1 MLPNDGMNMASSIS
15 RRVSLWAVAVGI
27 LALAGSLLQAPPALA
42 QARTPTSAQLDAFR
56 NLTPEQQRA
65 VLEQL
70 QKGSSAGETRD
81 KTLEFPA
88 TTEPKPVREDA
99 EAEAA
104 FTAEGDAR
112 LRGGDTV
119 LIELSIRPK
128 GEDDL
133 EKSIAEEKRK
143 KELEQAAAERAASP
157 TPTSA
162 LDTRSM
168 STTKERKK
176 AIEAERLRERTPE
189 EMAVLERI
197 RDRIRFGN
205 PYKLDRNGVLQ
216 LPGVSGIALAGLT
229 EEQATRR
236 LAADPALRDFLLRLT
251 QLPLELQGAD
261 ALRPF
266 GYDLFTNAPTTF
278 APVSDAP
285 VRGDY
290 VLGPGDTVGVQ
301 LLGNSPSVYTLTV
314 GRDGNIRIPE
324 LGPLS
329 VAGMRFTE
337 ARTAI
342 ERLVSEQMIG
352 TRAVVSMGE
361 LRAMT
366 VFITGE
372 AERPGSY
379 SISSLSTIT
388 NALFASGGVSEI
400 GSLRNIQLKR
410 AGRLVTTLD
419 LYDLLLRGDTRNDL
433 RLQSGDVIF
442 IPPVGNT
449 VGITG
454 EIRRP
459 AIYEL
464 KGEASVADL
473 LYLAGGLLPE
483 ADPRNTTI
491 ERIGDSRERQVVSV
505 DLASPQGRT
514 TALRAGDLVR
524 INPVR
529 PQFSNA
535 VTLRGH
541 VLRPGPVAWRAG
553 LRLTD
558 VLPRVEDLKP
568 GADQHYVLIRRE
580 AGDRRVTAV
589 SADLAQAWRAPNSP
603 ANVTLSPRDLVYV
616 FNLEGGRELELKPL
630 LEEMQQQAGMGAP
643 TQTVGVGGQVKA
655 PGRYP
660 LEVAHD
666 RVRPGAC
673 GRRTRRG
680 GLWRRGGTGTLRGR
694 ERRVPP
700 GGADRHRPR
709 QGPGRR
715 HHRGLCAAALR
726 LPDDQGTAAV
736 DRAGDDPAR
745 RRGAFPGQVP
755 DQARRDVEPGAE
767 ARGRAHRP
775 GVHRGRGVHA
785 QVAAG
790 TRSAADRGVGRPA
803 AGRPCG
809 TGIAGDA
816 GRRILGQNAREA
828 VSVGQTLLDGL
839 REIEPV
845 GRLVIDLE
853 RVVAAPG
860 SHQDVVLKDGDRLLV
875 PGRMQEVTVLGEV
888 QSGTSHLWDPVLARN
903 DYIRLSGGTT
913 QKADDGRIYV
923 VRANGSV
930 VSGGGSAWFKSN
942 HGAIRPGDTIVVPLD
957 AERMRPLPLWTAV
970 TTIIYNLAVSVAA
983 VNSF

>member
-1 MLPNDGMNMASSIS
+1 MASSIF
-15 RRVSLWAVAVGI
+15 RRMSLWGVAVAI
-27 LALAGSLLQAPPALA
+27 LALAGSFLQAPPALA

-70 QKGSSAGETRD
+70 QKGGSTGETRD
-81 KTLEFPA
+81 QTLEFPA
-88 TTEPKPVREDA
+88 TTEPKPVRTDA
-99 EAEAA
+99 ETEAA

-143 KELEQAAAERAASP
+143 KELEQTAAERAA
-157 TPTSA
+157 TPGTPA
-162 LDTRSM
+162 LDVRSK
-168 STTKERKK
+168 STTKQRKK
-176 AIEAERLRERTPE
+176 EIEAERLRERTPE
-189 EMAVLERI
+189 EMAVLERV

-290 VLGPGDTVGVQ
+290 VLGPGDAVGVQ
-301 LLGNSPSVYTLTV
+301 LLGNSPSVHTLTV
-314 GRDGNIRIPE
+314 GRDGSIRIPE

-337 ARTAI
+337 ARAAI

-379 SISSLSTIT
+379 SISGLSTIT

-464 KGEASVADL
+464 KGESSAADL

-505 DLASPQGRT
+505 DLASPQGRAT
-514 TALRAGDLVR
+514 TLRSGDLVR

-529 PQFSNA
+529 PQYSNA
-535 VTLRGH
+535 VTIKGH

-630 LEEMQQQAGMGAP
+630 LAEMQQQAGMGAP

-660 LEVAHD
+660 LEVAMTVSD
-666 RVRPGAC
+666 LVRAGA
-673 GRRTRRG
+673 
-680 GLWRRGGTGTLRGR
+680 GLD
-694 ERRVPP
+694 EAAY
-700 GGADRHRPR
+700 GGAAELARYEVVNGEYR
-709 QGPGRR
+709 QV
-715 HHRGLCAAALR
+715 ALIDID
-726 LPDDQGTAAV
+726 L
-736 DRAGDDPAR
+736 
-745 RRGAFPGQVP
+745 GQVL
-755 DQARRDVEPGAE
+755 
-767 ARGRAHRP
+767 
-775 GVHRGRGVHA
+775 
-785 QVAAG
+785 
-790 TRSAADRGVGRPA
+790 
-803 AGRPCG
+803 
-809 TGIAGDA
+809 AGDA
-816 GRRILGQNAREA
+816 AADFVLQPYDYLTIKALPQWTEQETITLGGEVRFPGKYPIKRGETLSQVLKRAGGLTDLAFTEGAVFTRESLQEREAQQLAALADRLQGDLAALALQATQGGGSSGQNAREA

-888 QSGTSHLWDPVLARN
+888 QSGTSHLWDPVLGRN

-913 QKADDGRIYV
+913 QKADEGRIYV

-942 HGAIRPGDTIVVPLD
+942 HGAIRPGDTVVVPLD

>member
-1 MLPNDGMNMASSIS
+1 MVSSTGRRLSRVVGKAAVLVIAGMMLHTPP
-15 RRVSLWAVAVGI
+15 VA
-27 LALAGSLLQAPPALA
+27 AQA
-42 QARTPTSAQLDAFR
+42 ARTPTSTELDAFR

-70 QKGSSAGETRD
+70 QKGGKSGEARD
-81 KTLEFPA
+81 KQLEFPA
-88 TTEPKPVREDA
+88 TTEPKPVRADA
-99 EAEAA
+99 ESEAA
-104 FTAEGDAR
+104 FTAEGEAR

-143 KELEQAAAERAASP
+143 KELEQAAAERAATP
-157 TPTSA
+157 TPTIDA
-162 LDTRSM
+162 RPKITA
-168 STTKERKK
+168 KQRKK
-176 AIEAERLRERTPE
+176 EIEAERLRERTPE
-189 EMAVLERI
+189 EMAALERV

-205 PYKLDRNGVLQ
+205 PYKLERNGVLQ

-251 QLPLELQGAD
+251 LLPLERQGAE
-261 ALRPF
+261 ALKPF

-290 VLGPGDTVGVQ
+290 VLGPGDMVGVQ
-301 LLGNSPSVYTLTV
+301 LLGNSPNVFTLTV

-337 ARTAI
+337 ARAAI

-352 TRAVVSMGE
+352 TRAVVNMGE

-372 AERPGSY
+372 ADRPGSY

-388 NALFASGGVSEI
+388 NALFASGGVSKI

-410 AGRLVTTLD
+410 GGRLVTTLD

-464 KGEASVADL
+464 KGESSVADL

-491 ERIGDSRERQVVSV
+491 ERIGDSRERQVVNV
-505 DLASPQGRT
+505 DLASPQGRS
-514 TALRAGDLVR
+514 TALRSGDLVR

-535 VTLRGH
+535 VTVKGH
-541 VLRPGPVAWRAG
+541 VLRPGPVAWRSG

-580 AGDRRVTAV
+580 GADRRVTAV

-603 ANVTLSPRDLVYV
+603 ANVTLSPRDEVYV
-616 FNLEGGRELELKPL
+616 FNLEGGRELDLKPL
-630 LEEMQQQAGMGAP
+630 LAEMQQQAGMGAP
-643 TQTVGVGGQVKA
+643 TQTVGVGGEVKA

-660 LEVAHD
+660 LEVGMTVSD
-666 RVRPGAC
+666 LVRAGA
-673 GRRTRRG
+673 
-680 GLWRRGGTGTLRGR
+680 GLD
-694 ERRVPP
+694 ESAY
-700 GGADRHRPR
+700 GGAAE
-709 QGPGRR
+709 
-715 HHRGLCAAALR
+715 L
-726 LPDDQGTAAV
+726 
-736 DRAGDDPAR
+736 AR
-745 RRGAFPGQVP
+745 YEVVNGEYR
-755 DQARRDVEPGAE
+755 
-767 ARGRAHRP
+767 
-775 GVHRGRGVHA
+775 
-785 QVAAG
+785 QVALIDIDLG
-790 TRSAADRGVGRPA
+790 KVL
-803 AGRPCG
+803 
-809 TGIAGDA
+809 AGDA
-816 GRRILGQNAREA
+816 AADFVLQPYDYLTIKALPQWTEQETITLGGEVRFPGKYPIKRGETLSEVLKRAGGLTDLAFTEGAVFTRKTLQEREAQQIAALADRLQGDLAALALQATQGGGSSGQNAREA

-845 GRLVIDLE
+845 GRLVIDLD
-853 RVVAAPG
+853 RLVASPG
-860 SHQDVVLKDGDRLLV
+860 SHLDVVLKDGDRLLV

-888 QSGTSHLWDPVLARN
+888 QSGTSHLWDPALGRD
-903 DYIRLSGGTT
+903 DYIRLSGGPT
-913 QKADDGRIYV
+913 QKADQGRIYV

>member
-1 MLPNDGMNMASSIS
+1 
-15 RRVSLWAVAVGI
+15 
-27 LALAGSLLQAPPALA
+27 
-42 QARTPTSAQLDAFR
+42 
-56 NLTPEQQRA
+56 
-65 VLEQL
+65 
-70 QKGSSAGETRD
+70 
-81 KTLEFPA
+81 
-88 TTEPKPVREDA
+88 
-99 EAEAA
+99 
-104 FTAEGDAR
+104 
-112 LRGGDTV
+112 
-119 LIELSIRPK
+119 
-128 GEDDL
+128 
-133 EKSIAEEKRK
+133 
-143 KELEQAAAERAASP
+143 
-157 TPTSA
+157 
-162 LDTRSM
+162 
-168 STTKERKK
+168 
-176 AIEAERLRERTPE
+176 
-189 EMAVLERI
+189 
-197 RDRIRFGN
+197 
-205 PYKLDRNGVLQ
+205 
-216 LPGVSGIALAGLT
+216 
-229 EEQATRR
+229 
-236 LAADPALRDFLLRLT
+236 
-251 QLPLELQGAD
+251 
-261 ALRPF
+261 
-266 GYDLFTNAPTTF
+266 
-278 APVSDAP
+278 
-285 VRGDY
+285 
-290 VLGPGDTVGVQ
+290 
-301 LLGNSPSVYTLTV
+301 
-314 GRDGNIRIPE
+314 
-324 LGPLS
+324 
-329 VAGMRFTE
+329 MRFTE
-337 ARTAI
+337 ARAAI

-379 SISSLSTIT
+379 SISGLSTIT

-464 KGEASVADL
+464 KGESSAADL

-505 DLASPQGRT
+505 DLASPQGRA
-514 TALRAGDLVR
+514 TALRSGDLVR

-529 PQFSNA
+529 PQYSNA
-535 VTLRGH
+535 VTLKGH

-630 LEEMQQQAGMGAP
+630 LDEMQQQAGMGAP

-660 LEVAHD
+660 LEVAMTVSD
-666 RVRPGAC
+666 LVRAGA
-673 GRRTRRG
+673 
-680 GLWRRGGTGTLRGR
+680 GLD
-694 ERRVPP
+694 EAAY
-700 GGADRHRPR
+700 GGAAE
-709 QGPGRR
+709 
-715 HHRGLCAAALR
+715 L
-726 LPDDQGTAAV
+726 
-736 DRAGDDPAR
+736 AR
-745 RRGAFPGQVP
+745 YEVVNGEYR
-755 DQARRDVEPGAE
+755 
-767 ARGRAHRP
+767 
-775 GVHRGRGVHA
+775 
-785 QVAAG
+785 QVALIDIDLG
-790 TRSAADRGVGRPA
+790 KVL
-803 AGRPCG
+803 
-809 TGIAGDA
+809 AGDA
-816 GRRILGQNAREA
+816 AADFVLQPYDYLTIKALPQWTEQETILLGGEVRFPGKYPIKRGETLSQVLKRAGGLTDLAFTEGAVFTRESLQEREAQQIAALADRLQGDLAALALQATQGGGSSGQNAREA

-888 QSGTSHLWDPVLARN
+888 QSGTSHLWDPVLGRN